1 MIEVPEAARLIIDTI
16 RHDKRHAHYDR
27 VCKHADFNKR
37 IITGEGLEV
46 DLQQIISRETPE
58 QFLLRKKVFF
68 PLAPAIC
75 HRADVPFAKVHRAQ
89 GTIERM
95 LWKGEKN
102 EKSLA
107 RLTTAMDEFWGDED
121 LSDYMADR
129 FRELNRM
136 DPNAWIIVE
145 FEPFDAVTAT
155 AKPYPLEISSHE
167 AINWSKVKNTPEWV
181 IGMFPSTYQS
191 STGKAME
198 GKRFVMYFGDVL
210 EFLQVETD
218 MDASQVFNPRL
229 KVQRITID
237 KNTYQVT
244 LFQPYAPGQV
254 KKFQGVQPGHLKD
267 PGTNG
272 QTYISY
278 LHHARNRMLDTLK
291 AGSEQSLVFALQAH
305 PQVYMYL
312 PPCPGERTEAG
323 EPPMPCSNG
332 KNLKTGATC
341 TKCNGSGK
349 SIPTSVLE
357 VMVFDLPDNFTEEG
371 VPDLSKLKHTFAPD
385 VEIIK
390 LLREH
395 LKDLED
401 QCIRDIFTSLQHQR
415 GQVTATATEVNAE
428 TEAMNDSLHPYARK
442 VSTARTTIVYV
453 SAAFVDAEVD
463 LEYTHKFPEDF
474 RLAPLGAYL
483 DDLSKARTAQASTAI
498 IEVIEDDVMAKKL
511 RDRPFEMRQFE
522 VKKLFRPLAHLSSQE
537 RASALA
543 GTDVAES
550 DRILLIYEKEIYR
563 LLGKD
568 GDFWYKEEEAQ
579 KALID
584 AQVQMILKRVRDE
597 RVIEVDFE
605 REVEP
610 EGDGGLP
617 GEKKPAKAA

>member
-1 MIEVPEAARLIIDTI
+1 MIEAPEAASLLIDTI
-16 RHDKRHAHYDR
+16 RHDKRHVHYPR
-27 VCKHADFNKR
+27 VVAHADFNKR

-46 DLQQIISRETPE
+46 DLQQVISRETPE
-58 QFLLRKKVFF
+58 QFKLRKKVFF

-89 GTIERM
+89 GAIERI

-107 RLTTAMDEFWGDED
+107 RLSKAIDGFWGDED

-145 FEPFDAVTAT
+145 FDPFDAVVTT
-155 AKPYPLEISSHE
+155 AKPYPLEITSHE

-181 IGMFPSTYQS
+181 IGRFPVKYKS
-191 STGKAME
+191 STGHDMDGE
-198 GKRFVMYFGDVL
+198 RFVMYFGDVL
-210 EFLQVETD
+210 DFTQVETD
-218 MDASQVFNPRL
+218 SDAPTEFNPRL

-237 KNTYQVT
+237 KRTFLVT
-244 LFQPYAPGQV
+244 MFQPYAPGQT
-254 KKFQGVQPGHLKD
+254 KIFQGVQPGHLKD
-267 PGTNG
+267 PKTHG

-312 PPCPGERTEAG
+312 PPCPGEQPEPG
-323 EPPMPCSNG
+323 EPSMPCSNG
-332 KNLKTGATC
+332 KNLKTGITC
-341 TKCNGSGK
+341 GKCNGSGK
-349 SIPTSVLE
+349 SIPTSVLD
-357 VMVFDLPDNFTEEG
+357 VMVFDLPDNFTEDG

-385 VEIIK
+385 VEVIK

-415 GQVTATATEVNAE
+415 GQVVATATEVNAE

-453 SAAFVDAEVD
+453 SASFVDAEKD

-483 DDLSKARTAQASTAI
+483 DDLAKARTAQASTVI
-498 IEVIEDDVMAKKL
+498 IETIEDDVMAKKM
-511 RDRPFEMRQFE
+511 RDRPLELRQYQ
-522 VKKLFRPLAHLSSQE
+522 VRKQFRPLSHLSAPE
-537 RASALA
+537 RAAALA

-550 DRILLIYEKEIYR
+550 DRTLLLYENEVYR
-563 LLGKD
+563 EVGKD
-568 GDFWYKEEEAQ
+568 GDFWYKEMDAQ
-579 KALID
+579 KVLID
-584 AQVQMILKRVRDE
+584 AQVQKILERVRKE

-605 REVEP
+605 REVNP
-610 EGDGGLP
+610 EEEGGLP